1 MAQDYSIKLTGDSSQ
16 LTKTL
21 GDVKDKFE
29 KISNSTAPLKRKLAD
44 IKKLMAQMN
53 LDGLSN
59 TDVFQQLA
67 MEAGR
72 YADAIGDA
80 QTATAVFSND
90 NMKLQ
95 AMAQGFQ
102 AITGAAS
109 VLTGTLGML
118 GVENKKVEEAMLKVQ
133 SAIALVNGVTAIANA
148 LNKDSTL
155 MLRLK
160 QIRMLANTAATAKNT
175 VAETAGTAA
184 VAANTVAT
192 GTNTAATVVATKGK
206 NKLNTA
212 VAIGK
217 ALMGDWTGLV
227 LVGAAA
233 LATYAI
239 ATSSSTDATAKANQS
254 LDESSKAL
262 QAAQKRYNDF
272 SSATAANCGNL
283 VGKFQSLKR
292 EWDNLTTKAEKT
304 EWLKNNQSAFAN
316 LGMSIND
323 LVTAENVFAN
333 NTSKI
338 VKALEARAKA
348 MAAQNMMTDAYADY
362 YKQKQKNASSVEG
375 GGYYRKA
382 KEGDKVEQDELIA
395 LLKSVGSV
403 NKTGGAI
410 NDGSYKKT
418 NGNFILTEKGA
429 NALNEKRQAEARERR
444 KNNDTQAENELN
456 RSLDFLSKEAQKAG
470 QEISKLGLDKVVKAN
485 GSGEKSDNAGGSKSG
500 GSKSVSKTEK
510 IDYLVS
516 VDDGSLETAEKK
528 LQAFTA
534 QKKTINID
542 DKDALSECQKNIDKW
557 QSEVEKRK
565 IALSGIVIE
574 SGSKTDI
581 ENQIKKLE
589 ENKKILFN
597 AQADP
602 ADIKKVDDEI
612 KELKKQ
618 LEAEEIRLGLRPEIQ
633 TGSLNDIRKQISE
646 KEDEISLSLNT
657 VIDVESMKKLQS
669 ELFQLRQR
677 EKEKSIEIG
686 IKTNEATISK
696 KEENWE
702 RGSVED
708 KRQSLN
714 NAQSMVS
721 EIQENYRLKLIG
733 KDEVQ
738 SQLSQINEQLESL
751 GLKPITLTFNDDGSL
766 TTAAENLENYKSK
779 MSAVSDMAGSMGSVF
794 GSLGSAIGGTTG
806 EVLNFAGQSINAI
819 AQIIP
824 QIVSMIAA
832 KEAEAIAAGTASGA
846 SMPFPANIAAI
857 AGIVATIAGVFASLP
872 KFESGGI
879 VGGSSF
885 TGDKLLARV
894 NSGEMIL
901 NKTQQ
906 RNLYNSMNNAEIG
919 QPMQSTLKGD
929 VKFEISGSS
938 LKGALKNY
946 DSKMSKI
953 R

>member
-192 GTNTAATVVATKGK
+192 GTNTAATVVATKVK

-292 EWDNLTTKAEKT
+292 EWDNLKTTAEKT

-323 LVTAENVFAN
+323 LVTSENVFAN

-375 GGYYRKA
+375 GGYYKKA

-470 QEISKLGLDKVVKAN
+470 QEIKNLGLDKVVSAT
-485 GSGEKSDNAGGSKSG
+485 GSGEKADNSSGSGNKSGNKSSKSTT
-500 GSKSVSKTEK
+500 KSEKTEK

-516 VDDGSLETAEKK
+516 VDDGSLATAEKK
-528 LQAFTA
+528 LSAWQSK
-534 QKKTINID
+534 QKSISID
-542 DKDALSECQKNIDKW
+542 DVEGLKECSEEITKW
-557 QSEVEKRK
+557 QDEVQKRK
-565 IALSGIVIE
+565 IVLGLVEVKPEAVE
-574 SGSKTDI
+574 GSVNYLKN
-581 ENQIKKLE
+581 EIKK
-589 ENKKILFN
+589 
-597 AQADP
+597 A
-602 ADIKKVDDEI
+602 
-612 KELKKQ
+612 
-618 LEAEEIRLGLRPEIQ
+618 
-633 TGSLNDIRKQISE
+633 
-646 KEDEISLSLNT
+646 EDEIQLLLNAD
-657 VIDVESMKKLQS
+657 IAPEELMKIQAKLDA
-669 ELFQLRQR
+669 LRKQ
-677 EKEKSIEIG
+677 EKEKEIQLG
-686 IKTNEATISK
+686 IKEESATVY
-696 KEENWE
+696 KEEKKFV

-708 KRQSLN
+708 KKQSLS

-733 KDEVQ
+733 KDEVT
-738 SQLSQINEQLESL
+738 SQLAEINSQLESL
-751 GLKPITLTFNDDGSL
+751 GLKPITLTFNDDGTL
-766 TTAAENLENYKSK
+766 TTAAEDLERYKDK
-779 MSAVSDMAGSMGSVF
+779 MSAVSDMAGNIGNVF

-806 EVLNFAGQSINAI
+806 EVMNFAGQSINAVS
-819 AQIIP
+819 QVIP
-824 QIVSMIAA
+824 QIVALTTA
-832 KEAEAIAAGTASGA
+832 KQGEAMASGTASAA

-857 AGIVATIAGVFASLP
+857 ASIVATIAGVFASLP
-872 KFESGGI
+872 KFETGGI

-906 RNLYNSMNNAEIG
+906 RNLYNSMSSAEIG
-919 QPMQSTLKGD
+919 TPMQNTLKGD
-929 VKFEISGSS
+929 VKFEISGST

-946 DSKMSKI
+946 DTKMSKI